1 MAFGYAALRM
11 VFTNEH
17 RLLSI
22 NRELEIARQI
32 QASIL
37 PSAVP
42 VVSGLRIAA
51 TYQPMTSVAGDFYEF
66 LPVDDHHVGILV
78 ADVCGH
84 GVPAALIA
92 SMLKVA
98 VQSESANADDPGK
111 LLSGLNR
118 ALAAPLR
125 GQLVSAAYIWIDMA
139 AHKAQYSAAGHPPV
153 LRWHRPRLETVE
165 SNGLLFGVL
174 PNCEYPVTEIP
185 LTAGDRLLL
194 YTDGIVEP
202 ENASGAAFGEAR
214 LPAVLERDCSLAASE
229 LSRDILS
236 EIRTWQPTADQQDD
250 MTLVA
255 IEVV

>member
-1 MAFGYAALRM
+1 M

-17 RLLSI
+17 RLLAI

-37 PSAVP
+37 PRAVP
-42 VVSGLRIAA
+42 EISGLRIAA

-66 LPVDDHHVGILV
+66 LPVDDEHVGILV

-111 LLSGLNR
+111 LLAGLNR

-125 GQLVSAAYIWIDMA
+125 GQLVSAAYVWIDMA
-139 AHKAQYSAAGHPPV
+139 AHKAQYSAAGHPP
-153 LRWHRPRLETVE
+153 LLQWHHGLQAME

-174 PNCEYPVTEIP
+174 PNCEYPVAEIP

-202 ENASGAAFGEAR
+202 ENSSGEAFGDAR

-229 LSRDILS
+229 LSQDIFS
-236 EIRTWQPTADQQDD
+236 EIKTWQPTADQQDD
-250 MTLVA
+250 MTLVV